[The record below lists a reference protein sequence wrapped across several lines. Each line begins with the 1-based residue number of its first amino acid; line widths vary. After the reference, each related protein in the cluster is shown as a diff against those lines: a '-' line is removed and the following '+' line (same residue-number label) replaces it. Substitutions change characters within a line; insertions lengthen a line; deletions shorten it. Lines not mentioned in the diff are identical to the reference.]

1 MEGYSYTTIE
11 MEYEPI
17 AAYST
22 DGSTQYASG
31 GGGNY
36 QVGVTIYWTTGGI
49 TNISWYTNK
58 EGSPF
63 SGKIAAELA
72 NTDAGII
79 NGYFA
84 SWAESADQKTRTD
97 FVQNVISEACWF
109 L

>member
-31 GGGNY
+31 GSY
-36 QVGVTIYWTTGGI
+36 PVGVTIYWTTEGGI
-49 TNISWYTNK
+49 TSMGWYTYRT
-58 EGSPF
+58 ESPF
-63 SGKIAAELA
+63 FKIEADLA
-72 NTDAGII
+72 NADAGTI

-97 FVQNVISEACWF
+97 FVQSVISPSCWS